1 LKQPFNPHA
10 ALGKEED
17 FALKSQRRDP
27 RTKERRR
34 RNEKCSSIFFFFSF
48 NFPWTEAK
56 FAFLFCFSSHRAVP
70 LPRPPWSAPWDLRL
84 SGGLSELEEEEVI
97 FFEIQKPIK
106 KTKKPKTHIRKRDP
120 H

>member
-1 LKQPFNPHA
+1 MFF
-10 ALGKEED
+10 D
-17 FALKSQRRDP
+17 
-27 RTKERRR
+27 
-34 RNEKCSSIFFFFSF
+34 FFFFSF

-106 KTKKPKTHIRKRDP
+106 KPKNQRLTSANVIHIDCLSRFPRKIAEQESSE
-120 H
+120 HG